1 MIHKIQVYFVLLVG
15 LIIPT
20 CYADQ
25 ILLSDRFACT
35 IIQASQVNENGFQIP
50 ATQLRSYSKGEMF
63 FVDRN
68 TGRIIGRSIDTTSWQ
83 NKVIGEGK
91 DGQNAFV
98 TIAVAKIFKN
108 KKETN
113 GTWFLVIDSYQK
125 LPKFPFF
132 LRDSMGTLVSG
143 LCE

>member
-1 MIHKIQVYFVLLVG
+1 V
-15 LIIPT
+15 
-20 CYADQ
+20 
-25 ILLSDRFACT
+25 S
-35 IIQASQVNENGFQIP
+35 ENGSQIP
-50 ATQLRSYSKGEMF
+50 ATQFRSFSKGEMF

-68 TGRIIGRSIDTTSWQ
+68 TGRIIERSIDTTSWK

-91 DGQNAFV
+91 DGQNSFV
-98 TIAVAKIFKN
+98 TIAVGKSFKN

-125 LPKFPFF
+125 LPKVPFF

-143 LCE
+143 LCK